1 MEELLMKK
9 LIKNILAGILVLG
22 TVFLGVSK
30 VNAAT
35 FNWSI
40 TKNPGSEYA
49 NDIVTI
55 PVYKGRIY
63 FNVKGLSGD
72 CSCLIAKCESLNSKE
87 CVVDNSLKCVRVT
100 KPNASDS
107 FTLKYYN
114 GSEKKD
120 TTNLL
125 VILDH
130 NASIG
135 TMLRSNGTIT
145 F

>member
-1 MEELLMKK
+1 MKK
-9 LIKNILAGILVLG
+9 LMKNIIASILVLG
-22 TVFLGVSK
+22 IVFLGASK

-49 NDIVTI
+49 SDIVTI

>member
-1 MEELLMKK
+1 MKK
-9 LIKNILAGILVLG
+9 LMKNILAGVLVLG
-22 TVFLGVSK
+22 TVSFGASK

-35 FNWSI
+35 YNWSV
-40 TKNPGSEYA
+40 TKNPGVSYA
-49 NDIVTI
+49 SDIVTI

-72 CSCLIAKCESLNSKE
+72 CSCLIAKCSSLNSKE
-87 CVVDNSLKCVRVT
+87 CDVNNSLKCVRVT

-114 GSEKKD
+114 GSEKKSN
-120 TTNLL
+120 TKLL
-125 VILDH
+125 VSFDH
-130 NASIG
+130 NATIDK
-135 TMLRSNGTIT
+135 MLRSNGTIT

>member
-1 MEELLMKK
+1 MKK
-9 LIKNILAGILVLG
+9 LIKNVLAGILVLG
-22 TVFLGVSK
+22 TVFLGASK

-35 FNWSI
+35 HYWSI

-49 NDIVTI
+49 SDIVTI

-114 GSEKKD
+114 DSEKNR
-120 TTNLL
+120 TTKLL

>member
-1 MEELLMKK
+1 MKK
-9 LIKNILAGILVLG
+9 LMKNILAGVLVLG
-22 TVFLGVSK
+22 TVFLGASK

-35 FNWSI
+35 YNWSI

-49 NDIVTI
+49 SDIVTI

-63 FNVKGLSGD
+63 FNVNGLSGN

-87 CVVDNSLKCVRVT
+87 SVVNNSLKCIRVT

-114 GSEKKD
+114 GSEKKS
-120 TTNLL
+120 TTKLY
-125 VILDH
+125 VSLDH

-135 TMLRSNGTIT
+135 TLLRTNGTIT

>member
-1 MEELLMKK
+1 MKK
-9 LIKNILAGILVLG
+9 LMKNIIASILVLG
-22 TVFLGVSK
+22 IVFLGASK

-40 TKNPGSEYA
+40 TKNPGFESS

-87 CVVDNSLKCVRVT
+87 CVVGNSLKCVRVT

-107 FTLKYYN
+107 FTLIYYN
-114 GSEKKD
+114 GSEKKR
-120 TTNLL
+120 TTKLL
-125 VILDH
+125 VSLDH

>member
-1 MEELLMKK
+1 MKK
-9 LIKNILAGILVLG
+9 LMKNIIASILVLG
-22 TVFLGVSK
+22 IVFLGASK

-40 TKNPGSEYA
+40 MKNPGFESS

-72 CSCLIAKCESLNSKE
+72 CSCLIAKCESLNPNQYI
-87 CVVDNSLKCVRVT
+87 VNNSLKCVRVT

-107 FTLKYYN
+107 FTLKYYS
-114 GSEKKD
+114 GSEKNTSVK
-120 TTNLL
+120 LL
-125 VILDH
+125 ISLDH

-145 F
+145 L

>member
-1 MEELLMKK
+1 MKK
-9 LIKNILAGILVLG
+9 LMKNIIASILVLG
-22 TVFLGVSK
+22 IVFLGASK

-49 NDIVTI
+49 SDIVTI

-125 VILDH
+125 VSLDH

>member
-1 MEELLMKK
+1 MKK
-9 LIKNILAGILVLG
+9 LMKNIIASILVLG
-22 TVFLGVSK
+22 IVFLGASK

-40 TKNPGSEYA
+40 TKNPGFESS

-72 CSCLIAKCESLNSKE
+72 CSCLIAKCESLNPNQYI
-87 CVVDNSLKCVRVT
+87 VNNSLKCVRVT
-100 KPNASDS
+100 KPNASGS
-107 FTLKYYN
+107 FTLKYYS
-114 GSEKKD
+114 GSEKNTSVK
-120 TTNLL
+120 LL
-125 VILDH
+125 ISLDH

-145 F
+145 L

>member
-1 MEELLMKK
+1 ML
-9 LIKNILAGILVLG
+9 KNCRYQ
-22 TVFLGVSK
+22 
-30 VNAAT
+30 N

-40 TKNPGSEYA
+40 TKNPGFESS

-72 CSCLIAKCESLNSKE
+72 CSCLIAKCESLNPNQYI
-87 CVVDNSLKCVRVT
+87 VNNSLKCVRVT
-100 KPNASDS
+100 KTNASDS
-107 FTLKYYN
+107 FTLKYYS
-114 GSEKKD
+114 GSEKNTSVK
-120 TTNLL
+120 LL
-125 VILDH
+125 ISLDH

-145 F
+145 L

>member
-1 MEELLMKK
+1 MKK
-9 LIKNILAGILVLG
+9 LMKNIIAGILVLG
-22 TVFLGVSK
+22 TVFLGASK

-35 FNWSI
+35 YNWSI

-49 NDIVTI
+49 SDIVTI

-107 FTLKYYN
+107 FTLIYYN
-114 GSEKKD
+114 GSEKKR
-120 TTNLL
+120 TTKLR
-125 VILDH
+125 VSLDH

>member
-1 MEELLMKK
+1 MEYNE
-9 LIKNILAGILVLG
+9 
-22 TVFLGVSK
+22 
-30 VNAAT
+30 
-35 FNWSI
+35 
-40 TKNPGSEYA
+40 NPGSEYA
-49 NDIVTI
+49 SDIVTI

-114 GSEKKD
+114 GSEKKR
-120 TTNLL
+120 TTKLL
-125 VILDH
+125 VSLDH

>member
-1 MEELLMKK
+1 MKK
-9 LIKNILAGILVLG
+9 LMKNIIAGILVLG
-22 TVFLGVSK
+22 TIFLGTSK

-35 FNWSI
+35 HYWSI
-40 TKNPGSEYA
+40 TKNSGSEYA
-49 NDIVTI
+49 SDIVTI

-107 FTLKYYN
+107 FTLIYYN
-114 GSEKKD
+114 GSEKKR
-120 TTNLL
+120 TTKLL
-125 VILDH
+125 VSLDH

>member
-1 MEELLMKK
+1 MKK
-9 LIKNILAGILVLG
+9 LMKNIIASILVLG
-22 TVFLGVSK
+22 IVFLGASK

-49 NDIVTI
+49 SDIVTI

-107 FTLKYYN
+107 FTLIYYN
-114 GSEKKD
+114 GSEKKR
-120 TTNLL
+120 TTKLL
-125 VILDH
+125 VSLDH

-145 F
+145 L

>member
-1 MEELLMKK
+1 MKK
-9 LIKNILAGILVLG
+9 LMKNIIASILVLG
-22 TVFLGVSK
+22 IVFLGASK

-40 TKNPGSEYA
+40 TKNPGFESS
-49 NDIVTI
+49 NDIVTF
-55 PVYKGRIY
+55 PLYKGRIY

-72 CSCLIAKCESLNSKE
+72 CSCLIAKCESLNPNQYI
-87 CVVDNSLKCVRVT
+87 VNNSLKCVRVT

-107 FTLKYYN
+107 FTLKYYG
-114 GSEKKD
+114 GSEKNTSVK
-120 TTNLL
+120 LL
-125 VILDH
+125 ISLDH

-145 F
+145 L

>member
-1 MEELLMKK
+1 MKK
-9 LIKNILAGILVLG
+9 LMKNIIASILVLG
-22 TVFLGVSK
+22 IVFLGASK

-49 NDIVTI
+49 SDIVTI

-72 CSCLIAKCESLNSKE
+72 CSCLIAKCESLNPKE

>member
-1 MEELLMKK
+1 MKK
-9 LIKNILAGILVLG
+9 LMKNIIAGILVLG
-22 TVFLGVSK
+22 TIFLGTSK

-35 FNWSI
+35 HYWSI
-40 TKNPGSEYA
+40 MKNPGSEYA
-49 NDIVTI
+49 SDIVTI

-107 FTLKYYN
+107 FTLIYYN
-114 GSEKKD
+114 GSEKKR
-120 TTNLL
+120 TTKLL
-125 VILDH
+125 VSLDH

>member
-1 MEELLMKK
+1 MKK
-9 LIKNILAGILVLG
+9 LMKNIIASILVLG
-22 TVFLGVSK
+22 IVFLGASK

-40 TKNPGSEYA
+40 TKNPGFESS
-49 NDIVTI
+49 NDIVTF
-55 PVYKGRIY
+55 PLYKGRIY

-72 CSCLIAKCESLNSKE
+72 CSCLIAKCESLNPNQYI
-87 CVVDNSLKCVRVT
+87 VNNSLKCVRVT

-107 FTLKYYN
+107 FTLKYYR
-114 GSEKKD
+114 GSEKNTSVK
-120 TTNLL
+120 LL
-125 VILDH
+125 ISLDH

-145 F
+145 L